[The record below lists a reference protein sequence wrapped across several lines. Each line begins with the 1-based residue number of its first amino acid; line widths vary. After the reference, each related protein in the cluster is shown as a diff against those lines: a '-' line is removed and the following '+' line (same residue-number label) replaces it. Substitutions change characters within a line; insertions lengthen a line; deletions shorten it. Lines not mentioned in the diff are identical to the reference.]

1 MSTAKMTLIGMYNYD
16 NTLFDNL
23 TMPTGINKNDVVNSL
38 LLQGGEFEVLYP
50 RPDFMKYA
58 IGAWSVKWERTF
70 AEWLRGTQASFNPI
84 HNYDRIEDVR
94 DEHRGTHAQT
104 ETADYTDARTANLTD
119 KRTADLQ
126 DQRTADLTDER
137 TADLTH
143 ERTADLTD
151 ERTADLTNERTPDLT
166 ETKTPILTDKT
177 SFNNKDT
184 TTQLTVSET
193 EHTVA
198 AYDSASYQPSSKDT
212 INNGSSE
219 QSHAGDVTV
228 DHYGSET
235 NTTTGTDTT
244 TETGTDTTTHTGT
257 DTTTETGTDTMKHT
271 GTDTTNTTGTDT
283 MEHTGTDNTRH
294 AGTLSDVSGTDNYT
308 DIHTAHMY
316 GNIGVTTSAAML
328 SDFYK
333 ISEWNLLEHICDVF
347 ISELLIPVY

>member
-16 NTLFDNL
+16 NTLFANL
-23 TMPTGINKNDVVNSL
+23 TMPDGINKNDVINSL

-84 HNYDRIEDVR
+84 HNYDRIEDIR
-94 DEHRGTHAQT
+94 DEHRGTHAHT

-126 DQRTADLTDER
+126 EQRTADLTDER

-143 ERTADLTD
+143 ERTPDLTD
-151 ERTADLTNERTPDLT
+151 
-166 ETKTPILTDKT
+166 TKTPTLTDKT
-177 SFNNKDT
+177 SFNNTDT

-212 INNGSSE
+212 INNGSSQ
-219 QSHAGDVTV
+219 QSHAGDVTI
-228 DHYGSET
+228 DHYGNET

-244 TETGTDTTTHTGT
+244 TETGTDTMT
-257 DTTTETGTDTMKHT
+257 HT

-283 MEHTGTDNTRH
+283 MTHTGTDNTRH

-328 SDFYK
+328 KEFYD
-333 ISEWNLLEHICDVF
+333 ISKWNLYEHICDVF

>member
-16 NTLFDNL
+16 NTLFANL
-23 TMPTGINKNDVVNSL
+23 TMPEGINKNDVINSL

-58 IGAWSVKWERTF
+58 IGAWSVKWEHTF
-70 AEWLRGTQASFNPI
+70 AEWLRGTQASYNPI
-84 HNYDRIEDVR
+84 HNYDRIEDIR

-104 ETADYTDARTANLTD
+104 ETADYTDERTADLTDERTANLQE
-119 KRTADLQ
+119 L
-126 DQRTADLTDER
+126 RTADLTDER

-143 ERTADLTD
+143 ERTPDLTD
-151 ERTADLTNERTPDLT
+151 
-166 ETKTPILTDKT
+166 TKTPRLTDKT
-177 SFNNKDT
+177 SFNNSDT

-212 INNGSSE
+212 INNGSSQ

-235 NTTTGTDTT
+235 
-244 TETGTDTTTHTGT
+244 ETQTGT
-257 DTTTETGTDTMKHT
+257 DTTTETGTDTMVHT
-271 GTDTTNTTGTDT
+271 GTDTMNTTGTDT
-283 MEHTGTDNTRH
+283 MKHTGTDNTRH
-294 AGTLSDVSGTDNYT
+294 AGTLSDVYGTDNHT
-308 DIHTAHMY
+308 DIHTAHLY
-316 GNIGVTTSAAML
+316 GNIGVTTSAALL
-328 SDFYK
+328 SEFYK

>member
-16 NTLFDNL
+16 NTLFANL
-23 TMPTGINKNDVVNSL
+23 TMPAGINTSDVINAL

-84 HNYDRIEDVR
+84 HNYDRIEDIR
-94 DEHRGTHAQT
+94 DEHRGTHAQK
-104 ETADYTDARTANLTD
+104 ETADYTDARTADLTD
-119 KRTADLQ
+119 QRTADLQ
-126 DQRTADLTDER
+126 EQRTADLTDER

-143 ERTADLTD
+143 ERT
-151 ERTADLTNERTPDLT
+151 PDLT
-166 ETKTPILTDKT
+166 ETKTPTLTDKT
-177 SFNNKDT
+177 SFNNTDT

-212 INNGSSE
+212 INNGSSQ
-219 QSHAGDVTV
+219 QSHAGDVTI

-244 TETGTDTTTHTGT
+244 TETGTDTMT
-257 DTTTETGTDTMKHT
+257 HT

-283 MEHTGTDNTRH
+283 ITHTGTDNTRH

-328 SDFYK
+328 KEFYD
-333 ISEWNLLEHICDVF
+333 ISKWNLYEHICDVF

>member
-16 NTLFDNL
+16 NTLFANL
-23 TMPTGINKNDVVNSL
+23 TMPEGINKNDVINSL

-84 HNYDRIEDVR
+84 HNYDRIEDIR
-94 DEHRGTHAQT
+94 DEHYGTHAHT
-104 ETADYTDARTANLTD
+104 ETADYTDARTADLTD

-126 DQRTADLTDER
+126 EQRTADLTDER

-143 ERTADLTD
+143 ERTPDLTD
-151 ERTADLTNERTPDLT
+151 
-166 ETKTPILTDKT
+166 TKTPTLTDKT
-177 SFNNKDT
+177 SFNNTDT

-212 INNGSSE
+212 INNGSSQ
-219 QSHAGDVTV
+219 QSHAGDVTI

-244 TETGTDTTTHTGT
+244 TETGTDTMTHTGT
-257 DTTTETGTDTMKHT
+257 DTTTETGTDTMT
-271 GTDTTNTTGTDT
+271 
-283 MEHTGTDNTRH
+283 HTGTDNTRH

-308 DIHTAHMY
+308 DTHTAHMY

-328 SDFYK
+328 KEFYD
-333 ISEWNLLEHICDVF
+333 ISKWNLYEHICDVF

>member
-16 NTLFDNL
+16 NTLFANL
-23 TMPTGINKNDVVNSL
+23 TMPAGINTSDVINAL

-84 HNYDRIEDVR
+84 HNYDRIEDIR
-94 DEHRGTHAQT
+94 DEHRGTHAQK
-104 ETADYTDARTANLTD
+104 ETADYTDARTADLTD
-119 KRTADLQ
+119 QRTADLQ
-126 DQRTADLTDER
+126 EQRTADLTDER

-143 ERTADLTD
+143 ERT
-151 ERTADLTNERTPDLT
+151 PDLT
-166 ETKTPILTDKT
+166 ETKTPTLTDKT
-177 SFNNKDT
+177 SFNNTDT

-212 INNGSSE
+212 INNGSSQ
-219 QSHAGDVTV
+219 QSHAGDVTI

-244 TETGTDTTTHTGT
+244 TETGTDTMT
-257 DTTTETGTDTMKHT
+257 HT

-283 MEHTGTDNTRH
+283 MTHTGTDNTRH

-328 SDFYK
+328 KEFYD
-333 ISEWNLLEHICDVF
+333 ISKWNLYEHICDVF

>member
-1 MSTAKMTLIGMYNYD
+1 MSTAKMTLIGMYKYD
-16 NTLFDNL
+16 NTLFANL
-23 TMPTGINKNDVVNSL
+23 TMPAGINTSDVINAL

-58 IGAWSVKWERTF
+58 IGAWSVKWSRTF

-84 HNYDRIEDVR
+84 NNYDRIEDIR

-104 ETADYTDARTANLTD
+104 ETADYTDARTADLTD
-119 KRTADLQ
+119 QRTADLQ
-126 DQRTADLTDER
+126 EQRTADLTDER

-143 ERTADLTD
+143 ERTPDLTD
-151 ERTADLTNERTPDLT
+151 
-166 ETKTPILTDKT
+166 TKTPILTDKT
-177 SFNNKDT
+177 SFNNTDT

-198 AYDSASYQPSSKDT
+198 AYDSSSYQPSSKDT
-212 INNGSSE
+212 INNGSSQ
-219 QSHAGDVTV
+219 QSHAGDVTI

-244 TETGTDTTTHTGT
+244 TETGTDTMT
-257 DTTTETGTDTMKHT
+257 HT

-283 MEHTGTDNTRH
+283 MTHTGTDNTRH

-308 DIHTAHMY
+308 DIHTAHLY

-328 SDFYK
+328 KEFYD
-333 ISEWNLLEHICDVF
+333 ISKWNLYEHICDVF